1 MRQKK
6 NAILLVIAMGI
17 VMLFTLPGSII
28 ADDYDDDDVC
38 FRVRA
43 KIKTTVVPPGD
54 ECDSPFGL
62 CTAGKIFRGGLLNGT
77 TFYVVDSVGPGAG
90 VDLTP
95 EEAILSYAG
104 ELTITTRHGTLI
116 TEDLGVVNYLEGVF
130 SEFDIVTG
138 GTGIFN
144 GATGTLFIFGSATPE
159 SFKGK
164 IEGKICLAAEID
176 D

>member
-1 MRQKK
+1 MRQKN
-6 NAILLVIAMGI
+6 NAILLAIAMGI
-17 VMLFTLPGSII
+17 VMLFTLPGSIM

-43 KIKTTVVPPGD
+43 KIKTSVVAEGE
-54 ECDSPFGL
+54 ECGSPFGI

-90 VDLTP
+90 VGLNP
-95 EEAILSYAG
+95 AEVLSYAG
-104 ELTITTRHGTLI
+104 ELTITTRRGTL
-116 TEDLGVVNYLEGVF
+116 TTQDLGVVDYAEGVF

-138 GTGIFN
+138 GTGIFE

-159 SFKGK
+159 SFMGK
-164 IEGKICLAAEID
+164 IEGKICLADEID